1 MDASEKSPDTGAV
14 QQLEPDLR
22 CVLAPNAS
30 PMTYWGTNT
39 YLLGQ
44 HEVAVI
50 DPGPMSPPHLDAI
63 LAAVPEGGRISHI
76 FVTHAHIDHSPLAL
90 ALSDRTGAAVHAFGP
105 AHAGRSAVMQ
115 ALARDGMAGGGEGV
129 DASFHP
135 DVTLPHG
142 ARVTSG
148 EWEIE
153 ALHTPGHMG
162 NHLCFA
168 AGKRLFSGDLV
179 MGWASSLVSPPDG
192 DLTDFM
198 ASCRMLRDR
207 SWDVFHA
214 GHGAPIT
221 DPATR
226 LDWLI
231 AHREGREDAILEA
244 LSGAAQNAE
253 SLARALYTDVSPALI
268 PAAMRNVFA
277 HLVDLTGRKLV
288 TPRGP
293 LHSETVFERA
303 RA

>member
-1 MDASEKSPDTGAV
+1 MDMSEKSPRPGAV

-44 HEVAVI
+44 REVAVI
-50 DPGPMSPPHLDAI
+50 DPGPMSQPHLDAI
-63 LAAVPEGGRISHI
+63 LAALPEGGQISHI

-135 DVTLPHG
+135 DVALSHG
-142 ARVTSG
+142 ARVASS

-198 ASCRMLRDR
+198 ASCDRMLRRDYAR
-207 SWDVFHA
+207 LYP
-214 GHGAPIT
+214 GHGDPIL
-221 DPATR
+221 DPAER
-226 LDWLI
+226 LGWLI
-231 AHREGREDAILEA
+231 AHRKTREAAILDA
-244 LSGAAQNAE
+244 LAAGPSDIP
-253 SLARALYTDVSPALI
+253 SLAARIYTDVAPSLL
-268 PAAMRNVFA
+268 PAAERNILA
-277 HLVDLTGRKLV
+277 HLVDLAGRKV
-288 TPRGP
+288 VKATPTLGQNA
-293 LHSETVFERA
+293 LFSLT
-303 RA
+303 